1 MRWWCSS
8 QSVAWDWTWRPYPGV
23 WLFIVVLAVA
33 YGLHL
38 RRNPA
43 PDHRYR
49 MLAFG
54 AGLAVLLGAL
64 DWPLGALGAS
74 YLASVHVLQFLL
86 VALVAPP
93 LLLAG
98 IPRASYEALRSRAK
112 LYHVVETATQPL
124 VAFFAFNVVMT
135 VSHWPSVVDVMMTSQ
150 VGAFTLDI
158 AWLASGL
165 VFWWP
170 VVAPVPERPKFPFML
185 RIGYLGLNVLLIRP
199 PSVIML
205 YAKFPVYAL
214 YELAPPMPG
223 TSAIDDQQLAG
234 VVMKVG
240 SAWIMMVGIGVLFY
254 LWYRESQQGA
264 AHS

>member
-1 MRWWCSS
+1 MRRIS
-8 QSVAWDWTWRPYPGV
+8 ATDR
-23 WLFIVVLAVA
+23 
-33 YGLHL
+33 
-38 RRNPA
+38 
-43 PDHRYR
+43 RYR
-49 MLAFG
+49 VLLFG
-54 AGLAVLLGAL
+54 SGLAVLWGAL

-86 VALVAPP
+86 IALVAPP

-98 IPRASYEALRSRAK
+98 VPRTSYEALRSRPR
-112 LYHVVETATQPL
+112 LYRFVEAATQPL
-124 VAFFAFNVVMT
+124 VALFVFNVVMT
-135 VSHWPSVVDVMMTSQ
+135 LGHWPSVVDLLMASQ
-150 VGAFTLDI
+150 LGAFILDV

-165 VFWWP
+165 VFWWS
-170 VVAPVPERPKFPFML
+170 VVVPVPERPRFSFLP
-185 RIGYLGLNVLLIRP
+185 RIGYLGLNGLLIRP

-214 YELAPPMPG
+214 YELAPPIPG

-254 LWYRESQQGA
+254 LWHRESLA
-264 AHS
+264 ARSAA

>member
-8 QSVAWDWTWRPYPGV
+8 QSGAWEWTWRPYPGV
-23 WLFIVVLAVA
+23 WLFVGVLAVA
-33 YGLHL
+33 YVLQL
-38 RRNPA
+38 RRHA
-43 PDHRYR
+43 AMDRRLHGWS
-49 MLAFG
+49 F
-54 AGLAVLLGAL
+54 AGGLLVLWAAL

-98 IPRASYEALRSRAK
+98 VPRAVYGTLRNRPG
-112 LYHVVETATQPL
+112 LYRFLETATQPL
-124 VAFFAFNVVMT
+124 VAFCAFNVVMT
-135 VSHWPSVVDVMMTSQ
+135 VSHWPSVVDVLMTSQ
-150 VGAFTLDI
+150 VGAFTIDI

-165 VFWWP
+165 AFWWP

-185 RIGYLGLNVLLIRP
+185 RTGYHGLNGLLIRP

-214 YELAPPMPG
+214 YELAPPIPG

-254 LWYRESQQGA
+254 LWYRARER
-264 AHS
+264 